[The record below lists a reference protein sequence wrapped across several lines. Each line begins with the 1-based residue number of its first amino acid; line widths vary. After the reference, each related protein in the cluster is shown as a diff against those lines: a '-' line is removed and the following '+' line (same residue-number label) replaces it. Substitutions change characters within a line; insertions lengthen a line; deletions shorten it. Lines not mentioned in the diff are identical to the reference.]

1 MLDMLVP
8 VGHDTMIS
16 PEQENVLRD
25 CCKDEESYRKVV
37 AMMKQ
42 AVIEAHVDHDETGQ
56 LYANSQLIELIGK
69 KFRIPL
75 HTIAMS
81 AEMLTRYNDKLTTL
95 RREMHFDRIRRQ
107 VYFLRDM
114 VQNIAI
120 INSLDTEPL
129 FHPTPFFELCARLEA
144 DIHMSASYSS
154 NVIFR
159 YNANETRSLHVDYE
173 LVKQVA
179 ENLVANGLKFSEADS
194 LVEVTLRCSE
204 NTWFF
209 EVRDYGIGVP
219 RADQPHIFDQFY
231 RGENVGLRTG
241 MGLGLSNAR
250 SLVNGMGGRLIVE
263 SEGRDKGTYICAELP
278 IDIDEDY
285 LD

>member
-1 MLDMLVP
+1 
-8 VGHDTMIS
+8 MIT
-16 PEQENVLRD
+16 PEQEAVLRD
-25 CCKDEESYRKVV
+25 CCKDEDSYRKVS
-37 AMMKQ
+37 AMMKE
-42 AVIEAHVDHDETGQ
+42 AIVEAHLDQDETGQ
-56 LYANSQLIELIGK
+56 LYADGQLIELIGK

-95 RREMHFDRIRRQ
+95 RRDMHFDRIRRQ

-120 INSLDTEPL
+120 INSLETEPL
-129 FHPTPFFELCARLEA
+129 FHPTPFYELCARLES

-154 NVIFR
+154 NVVFR
-159 YNANETRSLHVDYE
+159 YNANETRSLQVDYE
-173 LVKQVA
+173 LIKQVA

-194 LVEVTLRCSE
+194 LVEVTIRCVT
-204 NTWFF
+204 NTWMI
-209 EVRDYGIGVP
+209 EVRDYGIGIP
-219 RADQPHIFDQFY
+219 RADQPRVFDQFY

-250 SLVNGMGGRLIVE
+250 TLVNGMGGRIQVR
-263 SEGRDKGTYICAELP
+263 SEGRDKGTQVTVELP
-278 IDIDEDY
+278 IDIDTDY
-285 LD
+285 LE